1 MSSRKLHKV
10 IGLILILPMLGW
22 VFTGLIFF
30 IKPGYQGAYEQLA
43 VKTYPLETPFTLHP
57 DSSWQG
63 VRLIRTV
70 IGYHLLVTTADQV
83 EHLDPVSLSVK
94 APPSTAQTR
103 TLIEDAISA
112 NPLRYGN
119 VVEVDANRALTS
131 TGVEITLDWQNLRLS
146 QRGRDTELIN
156 LMYKIHYLQWTP
168 IKAINQVLGVL
179 GLVLLIFLTGLGVR
193 MCVKNKG

>member
-43 VKTYPLETPFTLHP
+43 VKTYPLEAPFTLHP
-57 DSSWQG
+57 DSSWQ
-63 VRLIRTV
+63 VLRLVRTV

-83 EHLDPVSLSVK
+83 EHLDPVLLSVK
-94 APPSTAQTR
+94 APPSRAQTR

-179 GLVLLIFLTGLGVR
+179 GMVLLIFLTGLGVR
-193 MCVKNKG
+193 MYVKNKG